1 MHSAMDHGEQAA
13 RIFDRH
19 AARYAARYGDVERYA
34 PSLGDFLDLM
44 PPGAEVLELACGPGN
59 VTRHLLQRRPD
70 LKVLGT
76 DMAPSMLDIARAVN
90 PEATFERLD
99 QRAIRTLGRGFHGI
113 VCAFGL
119 PYLSTEEAAAVIAD
133 ASAMLH
139 PGGAFYL
146 STMEE
151 VPARSAWEGP
161 SKEERILM
169 HYHAGAALRTAI
181 HQAGL
186 KLRHESRSRYV
197 DAHGKAVTDLMLVA
211 VRGA

>member
-1 MHSAMDHGEQAA
+1 MHSAMNHGEQAA

-19 AARYAARYGDVERYA
+19 AARYAATYADISRYA
-34 PSLGDFLDLM
+34 PSLQAFLDLL
-44 PPGAEVLELACGPGN
+44 PQGAGVLELACGPGN

-76 DMAPSMLDIARAVN
+76 DLAPAMLDIARAVN
-90 PEATFERLD
+90 PDATFERLD
-99 QRAIRTLGRGFHGI
+99 QRAARTLRRRFHGI

-119 PYLSTEEAAAVIAD
+119 PYLSAEEAVAVIAD

-139 PGGAFYL
+139 PGGALYL

-151 VPARSAWEGP
+151 DPARSAWEGP
-161 SKEERILM
+161 SADERILM

-197 DAHGKAVTDLMLVA
+197 DAHGKAVTDLMLV
-211 VRGA
+211 VQG